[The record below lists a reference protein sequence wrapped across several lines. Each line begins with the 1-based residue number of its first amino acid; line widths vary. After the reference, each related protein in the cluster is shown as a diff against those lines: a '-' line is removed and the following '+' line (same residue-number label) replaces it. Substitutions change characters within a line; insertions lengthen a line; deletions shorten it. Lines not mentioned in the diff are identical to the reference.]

1 MVRSLAVSCLAFL
14 ALAFSPAAAQAT
26 LIGDEVFCVADA
38 TTAADCDNSAVVGG
52 GVEFEITQGDPET
65 ITVDFSGDSVSFFVV
80 EDIDLNGG
88 TVTFSDLN
96 WVDNPA
102 GELVGITNFVGSF
115 GNGAVVSAANIAT
128 AANAFTITFPSG
140 VILIEST
147 FAFDL
152 VTTDAVPLPPGIAL
166 LLAGIAGIALMRR
179 RAV

>member
-1 MVRSLAVSCLAFL
+1 
-14 ALAFSPAAAQAT
+14 
-26 LIGDEVFCVADA
+26 
-38 TTAADCDNSAVVGG
+38 
-52 GVEFEITQGDPET
+52 
-65 ITVDFSGDSVSFFVV
+65 
-80 EDIDLNGG
+80 
-88 TVTFSDLN
+88 
-96 WVDNPA
+96 
-102 GELVGITNFVGSF
+102 VGSF